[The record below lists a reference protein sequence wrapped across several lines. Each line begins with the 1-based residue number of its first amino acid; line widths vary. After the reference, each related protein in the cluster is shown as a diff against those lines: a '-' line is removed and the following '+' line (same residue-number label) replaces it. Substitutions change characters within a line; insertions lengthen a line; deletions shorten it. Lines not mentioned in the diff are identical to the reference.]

1 MTRPAPAVEAI
12 RSRYAAGDSGGWDS
26 ADIAALLAEVDRLRA
41 QLSGGTV
48 EYAVQAFIDGQPRE
62 MVEYGT
68 EHDALEIRLEQHR
81 DEQLA
86 DYRLVVLTR
95 RIVRTEWIEQP
106 DVTEA

>member
-1 MTRPAPAVEAI
+1 MTRPAPAVDAI
-12 RSRYAAGDSGGWDS
+12 RSRYAAGDTRGWHS

-68 EHDALEIRLEQHR
+68 ERDALEIRLEQHR
-81 DEQLA
+81 DEQLV

-95 RIVRTEWIEQP
+95 HTVRTEWIEQP
-106 DVTEA
+106 DAAGA